1 MEKEFD
7 RVSLAKFDGHGGRP
21 AYVAVDGIVYDVTD
35 VSAWKDGTHHGKHA
49 GQDLSEAIRR
59 APHEKSVLTKL
70 TKVGKLI
77 D

>member
-7 RVSLAKFDGHGGRP
+7 RVSLAEFDGQDGRP

-35 VSAWKDGTHHGKHA
+35 VSAWKEGTHHGKHA
-49 GQDLSEAIRR
+49 GQDLSEAIKR
-59 APHEKSVLTKL
+59 APHEKRVLAKL
-70 TKVGKLI
+70 TKVGKFI